1 MFRMCTFNLFQESL
15 FSASASVLVILAEFS
30 RVYLLSDTCAK
41 YPFQNKSFI
50 WFNTHLFWHF
60 NVILHRFT
68 ESADAVIA
76 RLEDEKMPAEDE
88 HENQVRENSI
98 GIKSYSF

>member
-41 YPFQNKSFI
+41 YPFQNKPFI
-50 WFNTHLFWHF
+50 CFNTHLLRHF
-60 NVILHRFT
+60 NVILFRFT

-76 RLEDEKMPAEDE
+76 RLEDEKMPTEDE
-88 HENQVRENSI
+88 HENQATKI
-98 GIKSYSF
+98 QLA

>member
-41 YPFQNKSFI
+41 YPFKNKSFI
-50 WFNTHLFWHF
+50 CFNTHLFWHF
-60 NVILHRFT
+60 NVILYRFT

-88 HENQVRENSI
+88 HENQVTKI
-98 GIKSYSF
+98 QLA